1 MPHNVGYCCINTT
14 LQKKKI
20 TTGRA
25 MRKATFEAKGLKYAS
40 ELALANAND
49 LLTIL
54 KWNADNG
61 VKVFRMGS
69 GIFPWGTE
77 YKETHL
83 PDYFAIVS
91 KLKECGDFAKATGQ
105 RITAHPDHFV
115 KLGSEK
121 ESVVLN
127 SIKDLELH
135 STVFDYMG
143 LEASPYNAINIHAT
157 VYISTYRAWYSTY
170 LRLFSSPVS
179 FRWIN
184 HTRRCRT
191 FRWNLARRYHSIVSL

>member
-1 MPHNVGYCCINTT
+1 MPINVGYCCINNT
-14 LQKKKI
+14 LNKRGI

-77 YKETHL
+77 
-83 PDYFAIVS
+83 
-91 KLKECGDFAKATGQ
+91 
-105 RITAHPDHFV
+105 
-115 KLGSEK
+115 
-121 ESVVLN
+121 
-127 SIKDLELH
+127 
-135 STVFDYMG
+135 
-143 LEASPYNAINIHAT
+143 
-157 VYISTYRAWYSTY
+157 
-170 LRLFSSPVS
+170 
-179 FRWIN
+179 
-184 HTRRCRT
+184 
-191 FRWNLARRYHSIVSL
+191 